1 MANFTQTYFDFSFLI
16 TSFCPIQ
23 GFSLFPNLEF
33 NHKIVAVTGRASLRW
48 RMSAILTLQRQRQED
63 VEFDPCLSCIWRK
76 HIRVIQVSG
85 SPRCEVSLVFNLY
98 LCAPLLFP
106 AAPSH
111 IALCAAFI
119 TSLSTLL
126 WLRVQAK
133 YRESNCWR
141 DLCLSKHCKPFAPI
155 SFSFLFFLFFP
166 PLLSLSMPF
175 SSTSLSPFPHLFL
188 HQPPVITLSFVQAWI
203 LHLKRSRV
211 AWAFGRNCQPLL

>member
-106 AAPSH
+106 AAPLTSLFVLLLSPRS
-111 IALCAAFI
+111 ALCCGWEFK
-119 TSLSTLL
+119 LSTGSRTVEETCVCQNIASHLL
-126 WLRVQAK
+126 PI
-133 YRESNCWR
+133 
-141 DLCLSKHCKPFAPI
+141 PF
-155 SFSFLFFLFFP
+155 
-166 PLLSLSMPF
+166 PF
-175 SSTSLSPFPHLFL
+175 SSFCSSHPFFLCPCPSLPHLFL
-188 HQPPVITLSFVQAWI
+188 LSLTSSCTNPQW
-203 LHLKRSRV
+203 SP
-211 AWAFGRNCQPLL
+211 CPLYRLEFSIWKGPG